1 MMGQK
6 CTEGQKPMDNKPIK
20 TPNGWRRP
28 TDDKRHHRENGWNYK
43 GRGIYHF
50 TLVTAERFPLFGSLT
65 KDTNPEEAGIVLTE
79 YGEQVLRIMRD
90 IPDYY
95 ASKGYQLKILSSQV
109 MPDHIHLL
117 LQAVEP
123 LPQPIGTVIRGFK
136 SACTAVYK
144 REYYC
149 PNDGTKGKDVFLFSR
164 VFARTGT
171 IWEPDIAHYHERIIH
186 SYGQLERTIRYIKDN
201 PRRLAMKR
209 ANPELFR
216 IQEEIEH
223 NGMRMRAM
231 GNRFLLDYPDKAIV
245 QCSRSMT
252 EEEIA
257 ERKEECLA
265 MAESGTVF
273 VSAAISEGEKQICR
287 ALREGGYPIIV
298 LLAEGFPKED
308 HPHYSYY
315 KPSGVYF
322 EACSAGRLL
331 LIEPDEANFERPEIA
346 GKVTAKTGDIPHSAK
361 RWRFVAMNAIAEQFA
376 Q

>member
-1 MMGQK
+1 M
-6 CTEGQKPMDNKPIK
+6 
-20 TPNGWRRP
+20 
-28 TDDKRHHRENGWNYK
+28 
-43 GRGIYHF
+43 
-50 TLVTAERFPLFGSLT
+50 
-65 KDTNPEEAGIVLTE
+65 
-79 YGEQVLRIMRD
+79 
-90 IPDYY
+90 
-95 ASKGYQLKILSSQV
+95 
-109 MPDHIHLL
+109 
-117 LQAVEP
+117 
-123 LPQPIGTVIRGFK
+123 
-136 SACTAVYK
+136 
-144 REYYC
+144 
-149 PNDGTKGKDVFLFSR
+149 
-164 VFARTGT
+164 
-171 IWEPDIAHYHERIIH
+171 IA
-186 SYGQLERTIRYIKDN
+186 YIKDN

-216 IQEEIEH
+216 IQEEIDH

-322 EACSAGRLL
+322 EACSEGRLL
-331 LIEPDEANFERPEIA
+331 LIEPDDANFERPEIA
-346 GKVTAKTGDIPHSAK
+346 ARVTTKTGEIPHSAK
-361 RWRFVAMNAIAEQFA
+361 RWRFVAMNAIAEEFA